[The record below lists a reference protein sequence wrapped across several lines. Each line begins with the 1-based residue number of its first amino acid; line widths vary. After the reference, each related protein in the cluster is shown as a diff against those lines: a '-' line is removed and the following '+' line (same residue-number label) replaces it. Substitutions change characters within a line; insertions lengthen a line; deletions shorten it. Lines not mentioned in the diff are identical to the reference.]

1 MAAVASP
8 SAATERRPRVLIV
21 DDVEEMVDTLGRYL
35 SAHGFEPVTA
45 TEVDG
50 ALDVLAQ
57 ATPAAVVTDLRMRGL
72 DGMDLLETIR
82 VRYTHVPVIIM
93 TAFGTVEN
101 AVDAIKRGA
110 FHYLT
115 KPFRM
120 ATLRMLLERATSP
133 GAAAQ
138 AARSRGGQLH
148 GIVGGMQH
156 EGQPGNDTANPLSPI
171 VSLGLS
177 LHEVEER
184 YIQAVLASVNGNR
197 TRAAQILGVDPST
210 LYRRG
215 RGGGQR
221 K

>member
-8 SAATERRPRVLIV
+8 SAVSERRPRVLVV
-21 DDVEEMVDTLGRYL
+21 DDVEEMVDTLARYL
-35 SAHGFEPVTA
+35 AAHGFEPVKA
-45 TEVDG
+45 TDVDG

-57 ATPAAVVTDLRMRGL
+57 APPAAVVTDLRMRGL
-72 DGMDLLETIR
+72 DGMDLLEIVR
-82 VRYTHVPVIIM
+82 LRYTDVPVIIM

-115 KPFRM
+115 KPFQM

-133 GAAAQ
+133 VADAKAQ
-138 AARSRGGQLH
+138 AALH
-148 GIVGGMQH
+148 GIPGGARL
-156 EGQPGNDTANPLSPI
+156 GGAAGNDTVNPLSPI
-171 VSLGLS
+171 VPLCLS
-177 LHEVEER
+177 LHEIEEH
-184 YIQAVLASVNGNR
+184 YIQAVLASVKGNR